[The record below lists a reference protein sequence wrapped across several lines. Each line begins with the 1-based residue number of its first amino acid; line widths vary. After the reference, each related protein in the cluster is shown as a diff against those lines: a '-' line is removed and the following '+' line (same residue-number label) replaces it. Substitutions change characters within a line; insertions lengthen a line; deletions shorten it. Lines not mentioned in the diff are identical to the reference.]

1 MGAGWI
7 KLHRQ
12 LQECPM
18 WYEERFSKGQAWVDL
33 LLMANHSDKKILF
46 NGDFIIVKRGQYLT
60 SMVKLAEKWKWD
72 RKTVS
77 KYLKLLEK
85 DKMITLEVDKQK
97 TLITIDNYRV
107 YQETEDD
114 TLDND
119 MDITTD
125 NPMDNPMVNGMD
137 INKND
142 KECIKNEGEYINNI
156 YKPTHEEVDF
166 EDIWQKTFAAYPKKT
181 NYASARSEWM
191 GRILQVIEPNRKD
204 VATMIWKAMKAYLKD
219 YKEKNT
225 DDDNYRFVPAFNKWL
240 TEELDYWLAEIQ
252 RRKES
257 EE

>member
-1 MGAGWI
+1 MSSQGWI

-33 LLMANHSDKKILF
+33 LLLANHSDKKILF

-85 DKMITLEVDKQK
+85 DKMITLNVDKQK

-114 TLDND
+114 TLDNG
-119 MDITTD
+119 MDIRTD
-125 NPMDNPMVNGMD
+125 IHMDNGMDNGMD

-142 KECIKNEGEYINNI
+142 KECIKNEGEY
-156 YKPTHEEVDF
+156 THAHEEVDF
-166 EDIWQKTFAAYPKKT
+166 ESIWQQTFNSYPKKS
-181 NYASARSEWM
+181 NYNSAKTEWM
-191 GRILQVIEPNRKD
+191 NIICSVVESNRKD
-204 VATMIWKAMKAYLKD
+204 VATMIWNAIQMYLKD
-219 YKEKNT
+219 YENKNP
-225 DDDNYRFVPAFNKWL
+225 DDTNYRYIPTFNKWL
-240 TEELDYWLAEIQ
+240 TEELDYWMEEA
-252 RRKES
+252 RRKC
-257 EE
+257 